1 MGFDAVSL
9 WDFRRAKTY
18 AKDKLS
24 AVKEIVDAWGRI
36 YKNGWYSWDGVFKTK
51 KIVENW
57 SKLRPP
63 KPNDLKILKNFLTR
77 TQGIEFVLSLPGL
90 FEKTWQSMGF
100 LTFSKALKEDRSLI
114 RRIIQFFY
122 EYLRELILL
131 LQEAG
136 ASLFL
141 IADDMGYK
149 QRTFIPKTSI
159 HELFFSK
166 YQAIAK
172 LVHSHG
178 HQLILHSDGYI
189 HNLIEM
195 FIDIGFDGI
204 QSIEPNS
211 GNDIF
216 ELFKTY
222 QDQICFIGNLDNTS
236 MLTYASPSEVQNYVI
251 RLIEMA
257 QKYNSRLVISPTQQ
271 INSIAQLE
279 NVNVMIKMVKE
290 YNKRIH
296 S

>member
-9 WDFRRAKTY
+9 WDFRR
-18 AKDKLS
+18 DKKNTRDKS
-24 AVKEIVDAWGRI
+24 SSEREIVDAWGRI
-36 YKNGWYSWDGVFKTK
+36 YKNGWYSWDGVFKNK
-51 KIVENW
+51 KIVKNW
-57 SKLRPP
+57 SKLKPP
-63 KPNDLKILKNFLTR
+63 NSHDIKILKNFLTR
-77 TQGIEFVLSLPGL
+77 TEGIDFVLSLPGL

-100 LTFSKALKEDRSLI
+100 VTFSKALKEDRALL
-114 RRIIQFFY
+114 RTVIQFFY
-122 EYLRELILL
+122 EYLRELIIS

-159 HELFFSK
+159 RELFFTQ
-166 YQAIAK
+166 YQTITN

-189 HNLIEM
+189 HNLIDM
-195 FIDIGFDGI
+195 FIEIGFDGI

-211 GNDIF
+211 SNDLL
-216 ELFKTY
+216 ELFKTFR
-222 QDQICFIGNLDNTS
+222 DQICFIGNLDNTS

-251 RLIEMA
+251 RLIETA
-257 QKYNSRLVISPTQQ
+257 RKYNSRLVISPTQQ
-271 INSIAQLE
+271 INSIAKSE
-279 NVNVMIKMVKE
+279 NVNMMIETVRR
-290 YNKRIH
+290 YNNTIL